1 MNIKKAKKKAKTK
14 AKAKVAKKLAKKVAA
29 CAVILLAVAG
39 CQSVPSRSQTLTIK
53 DCTINVYKGNA
64 GSDTNLVAAVEIG
77 TQTMAIENSG
87 TETQSPTQTTDTK
100 PDVDVSVGAAQGG
113 GILETAAAAGVKRL
127 LAPTANA
134 VGTGSSASVTASGCE
149 DGSCSPGCT
158 DGSCSEK

>member
-53 DCTINVYKGNA
+53 DCTINVYKGSA
-64 GSDTNLVAAVEIG
+64 GADTNLVATVEIG

-134 VGTGSSASVTASGCE
+134 VGTGSSASVTTGCE
-149 DGSCSPGCT
+149 DGSCAPDCT
-158 DGSCSEK
+158 DGSCSE